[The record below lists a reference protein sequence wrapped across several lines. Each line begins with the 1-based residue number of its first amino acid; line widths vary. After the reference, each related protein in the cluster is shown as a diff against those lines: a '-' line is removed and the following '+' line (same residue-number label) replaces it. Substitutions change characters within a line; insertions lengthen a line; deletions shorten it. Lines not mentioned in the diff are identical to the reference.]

1 MTISSRQ
8 FKDWVIRVEI
18 LKIKKKELED
28 EHKFLDAQTVDVR
41 TACFDNEGGSS
52 GKGKPDSVIMN
63 HLIKLDN
70 IKNKIT
76 AINSEI
82 LRYINFKNKF
92 NDKEYEV
99 IIQHYEKDKNVSVLA
114 DELCVS
120 KRHIYQLCRKIENEY
135 KKTL

>member
-1 MTISSRQ
+1 MTISSKQ
-8 FKDWVIRVEI
+8 FKDWVIKVKI

-28 EHKFLDAQTVDVR
+28 EYKFLDVQTVDVR

-76 AINSEI
+76 AIECEI
-82 LRYINFKNKF
+82 LRYNEFKKKF
-92 NDKEYEV
+92 NGKEYEV
-99 IIQHYEKDKNVSVLA
+99 ILQHYEKDKNISLLA
-114 DELCVS
+114 EELCVS
-120 KRHIYQLCRKIENEY
+120 KRHVYQLCRKIESEY